1 MCVILYTEIDGKKI
15 LAKNRDRNYKPH
27 IQIIHEIVNGIEI
40 AYIKD
45 LDTGWV
51 EGLNE
56 HGYGLVN
63 ATLLH
68 KNKNKTGKDG
78 KDGKEGKGIKNSKTR
93 KNRIKSIKRNKIY
106 NLLFSNKSPKN
117 LKKYILNNNDDKNDN
132 FMIEGNS
139 LLILNNAVFHIENNH
154 SKFSIEEIHKP
165 TVYANQGIK
174 FKELGWTDGVKGMSA
189 FLRKK
194 IVETELKNNSHLDV
208 KLKDNSDAEVYDNFM
223 ENVMNVTYTN
233 VDPMFHPYR
242 DKKLIKNHHKEMP
255 NNKIVFTNS
264 ELILNITD
272 KELIY
277 YHDKNNNTT
286 VKYINKLPKNH
297 VPKIRIIINETKKNL
312 ENKKKMFTKK
322 YLDRLSKTYLN
333 KTKKLALK

>member
-27 IQIIHEIVNGIEI
+27 IKIIHEIVNGIEI

-45 LDTGWV
+45 SDTGWV

-63 ATLLH
+63 ATLFH
-68 KNKNKTGKDG
+68 KNKNNKTSKYDTNKDS
-78 KDGKEGKGIKNSKTR
+78 KAIKLR
-93 KNRIKSIKRNKIY
+93 KRRIKSIKRNKIY
-106 NLLFSNKSPKN
+106 NLLFSNKTTEGLKN
-117 LKKYILNNNDDKNDN
+117 YIMNNNDKNVN
-132 FMIEGNS
+132 FMVEGNS
-139 LLILNNAVFHIENNH
+139 LLISDNHVFHIENNET
-154 SKFSIEEIHKP
+154 KFNIEEIHKP

-174 FKELGWTDGVKGMSA
+174 FKELGWTNGIKGMSA

-277 YHDKNNNTT
+277 YHDKNNNTK